1 MNYTDF
7 CNTIINALSENN
19 LDDDDLDAGSR
30 CLNDIRIKVELK
42 YLGKEDYIDHDVLC
56 EDFHYTYPE
65 IKNTYHLPYLH
76 DKEICLCS
84 ITLYFLE
91 TKIKEL
97 RFFGLA
103 MGSGSGHNL
112 MLPVIDRPISPLER
126 EICIYYTGRVNV
138 DKLANN
144 LVCVTL

>member
-7 CNTIINALSENN
+7 CNTIITALNTN
-19 LDDDDLDAGSR
+19 DFDDEESR

-42 YLGKEDYIDHDVLC
+42 SLGKEDDIDHDALC
-56 EDFHYTYPE
+56 SDFHYTYPE
-65 IKNTYHLPYLH
+65 FKNTYCIHTFN
-76 DKEICLCS
+76 DSDIALCFV
-84 ITLYFLE
+84 TLYFLE

-103 MGSGSGHNL
+103 MGSGSGHAL
-112 MLPVIDRPISPLER
+112 MLPVIYRPISPLEK
-126 EICIYYTGRVNV
+126 EICIYYTDRVNV

>member
-65 IKNTYHLPYLH
+65 FKNTYDILAFN
-76 DKEICLCS
+76 DSDIALCS
-84 ITLYFLE
+84 VTLYFLE
-91 TKIKEL
+91 TKIKEF
-97 RFFGLA
+97 RFYELA
-103 MGSGSGHNL
+103 AGSGSGYAL
-112 MLPVIDRPISPLER
+112 MLPTSALPVSPLER

-138 DKLANN
+138 GRLANN
-144 LVCVTL
+144 LVCVAL